1 MGKGKQAD
9 GNVYPARYG
18 AMDAPHGQ
26 EQHIQGVETV
36 YRAPPATHDRRWHGT
51 AEVLF
56 VQM

>member
-1 MGKGKQAD
+1 MGKGEQAD

-26 EQHIQGVETV
+26 EQYIQGVETV
-36 YRAPPATHDRRWHGT
+36 YRAPPASHDRRWHGT

-56 VQM
+56 V